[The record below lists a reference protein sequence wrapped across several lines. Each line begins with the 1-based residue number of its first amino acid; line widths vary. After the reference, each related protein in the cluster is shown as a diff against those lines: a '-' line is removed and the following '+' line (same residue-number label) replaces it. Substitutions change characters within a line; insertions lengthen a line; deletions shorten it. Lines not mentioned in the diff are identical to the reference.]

1 MFASTGVPV
10 HRSSRKPRFFQHEFV
25 QPALWRHLPQPLAC
39 AFSNFKGTPCDTRN
53 ASSSFEL
60 GAAED
65 AALCPADWALP
76 AIFFTSCLSPAVG
89 VFFFPGG
96 RDSALC
102 FPRSRFFADFWSKS
116 SAKACA
122 AIKVE
127 GCFGASF
134 SVKAGTCRA
143 GSSSTRRPGAGKA
156 GGISGAGRAC
166 RLAGAGRACT
176 LPGTGGLATEETI
189 CSSAPGRCRQRQGRE
204 SCRDLARE
212 LRTGSGLDCRGRLPH
227 DAQLRLQSAL
237 PGWLLRCRPTKPCA
251 LIKQK
256 RILESQTR
264 CVSHGDLGREMRHHC

>member
-96 RDSALC
+96 RDSALWQRALQTQLC
-102 FPRSRFFADFWSKS
+102 VMGRPTPA
-116 SAKACA
+116 
-122 AIKVE
+122 VQ
-127 GCFGASF
+127 
-134 SVKAGTCRA
+134 AGTSA
-143 GSSSTRRPGAGKA
+143 QLSGQVSAAFTALSLPAPQTEPGAELQIVSSVASPPVPGSVQA
-156 GGISGAGRAC
+156 
-166 RLAGAGRACT
+166 
-176 LPGTGGLATEETI
+176 LPAPASLQALPAPEIPPALPAPGLAASLPPDEAMRSDQAETH
-189 CSSAPGRCRQRQGRE
+189 S
-204 SCRDLARE
+204 
-212 LRTGSGLDCRGRLPH
+212 
-227 DAQLRLQSAL
+227 
-237 PGWLLRCRPTKPCA
+237 
-251 LIKQK
+251 
-256 RILESQTR
+256 
-264 CVSHGDLGREMRHHC
+264 